1 MLCVFV
7 YLCYIATTANLLCA
21 TQNVILFERAA
32 KLIFNN
38 SNALACQP
46 VESSST
52 PQIKQ
57 PRIAFSNAIEMPKMK
72 MWPFRPNACC
82 TIDLAIKFESEN
94 AHLIPTLLC
103 TMW

>member
-1 MLCVFV
+1 MCV
-7 YLCYIATTANLLCA
+7 YLCNIATTANLLCA

-46 VESSST
+46 VKSSST

-57 PRIAFSNAIEMPKMK
+57 PRIAFSNAMKMPKMEK
-72 MWPFRPNACC
+72 MWPFRPNGCR

-94 AHLIPTLLC
+94 AHLIRASLC